1 MTKLDEL
8 KDMLRDWRDTSSLS
22 IANEICVYLM
32 ANLRLPK
39 REPILKNEKIRKA
52 VRAWAD
58 MNELKHVVVWA
69 DDTFASFYDHRVK
82 ITFSHCV
89 IPPKGIQPHTVY
101 NIDELCGEE
110 DL

>member
-32 ANLRLPK
+32 ANLELPK

-58 MNELKHVVVWA
+58 ANGVRYVYVWPDDIFA
-69 DDTFASFYDHRVK
+69 DYNDHQVK
-82 ITFSHCV
+82 ITFSPSAI
-89 IPPKGIQPHTVY
+89 IPKDAWPHAAF
-101 NIDELCGEE
+101 NIDDLCWEE
-110 DL
+110 E